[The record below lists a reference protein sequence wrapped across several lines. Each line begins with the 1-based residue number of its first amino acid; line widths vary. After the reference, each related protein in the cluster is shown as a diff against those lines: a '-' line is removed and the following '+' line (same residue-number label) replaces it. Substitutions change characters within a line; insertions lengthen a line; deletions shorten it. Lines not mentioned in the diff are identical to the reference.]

1 MRWRLPLSTMR
12 RSEMSIGEKLQQF
25 NIGLLLLVAAVGA
38 VGVAWLYSAAGGNM
52 EPWSSRHAIRL
63 GVGFAVLAV
72 IALVEFR
79 VWLKY
84 AYAIYGVTFL
94 LLLYVEVAGE
104 IGMGAQR
111 WIDLKFIQLQPSE
124 MMKIA
129 LILALARYFHRL
141 SLEDVRS
148 PFALVLP
155 TAMVL
160 VPAGLVLLQPDLGTA
175 AILMMLGAGI
185 FFISGV
191 RIWKFVVIAVAGL
204 SALPVAWSFLRDYQ
218 KNRIL
223 TFLDPSS
230 DPLGTGYHITQ
241 SKIAFGNGG
250 VFGRGFL
257 DGTQAQLNFLPEHHT
272 DFIFTMIAE
281 EKGLVGT
288 LTVLLLY
295 TLILIYGYAIAY
307 SSKNHFGRI
316 IAIGMTLNLFLYVF
330 VNMAMVMGLIPVVGV
345 PLPMISYGGTAMIT
359 VMAGF
364 GLLMSVYINR
374 DLKIA
379 QRGFG
384 EE

>member
-1 MRWRLPLSTMR
+1 M
-12 RSEMSIGEKLQQF
+12 
-25 NIGLLLLVAAVGA
+25 
-38 VGVAWLYSAAGGNM
+38 
-52 EPWSSRHAIRL
+52 RHAIRL
-63 GVGFAVLAV
+63 AVGFVFLIVVAM
-72 IALVEFR
+72 VEFR

-84 AYAIYGVTFL
+84 AYAIYGVTLL

-129 LILALARYFHRL
+129 LVLALARYFHRL
-141 SLEDVRS
+141 SIEDVRS
-148 PFALVLP
+148 PFTLVVP
-155 TAMVL
+155 AAMAI
-160 VPAGLVLLQPDLGTA
+160 VPAGLVLMQPDLGTA
-175 AILMMLGAGI
+175 TILMMLGAGI
-185 FFISGV
+185 FFVAGV
-191 RIWKFVVIAVAGL
+191 RIWKFALITIAGL

-218 KNRIL
+218 KDRIMI
-223 TFLDPSS
+223 FLNPSN
-230 DPLGTGYHITQ
+230 DPLGAGYHITQ

-250 VFGRGFL
+250 LGGKGFL
-257 DGTQAQLNFLPEHHT
+257 EGTQAQLNFLPEHHT

-281 EKGLVGT
+281 EMGLFGT
-288 LTVLLLY
+288 LAVLLLY
-295 TLILIYGYAIAY
+295 TLILVYGYAIAY
-307 SSKNHFGRI
+307 SSKNHFGRL

-330 VNMAMVMGLIPVVGV
+330 INMAMVMGLIPVVGV

-359 VMAGF
+359 VMVGF

>member
-12 RSEMSIGEKLQQF
+12 RSEMSIGEKLQQL
-25 NIGLLLLVAAVGA
+25 NLGLLLLIAAVGA

-52 EPWSSRHAIRL
+52 EPWSMRHAIRL
-63 GVGFAVLAV
+63 AVGFVFLIVVAM
-72 IALVEFR
+72 VEFR

-84 AYAIYGVTFL
+84 AYAIYGITLV

-129 LILALARYFHRL
+129 LVLALARYFHRL
-141 SLEDVRS
+141 SIEDVRS
-148 PFALVLP
+148 PFTLVVP
-155 TAMVL
+155 AAMTL
-160 VPAGLVLLQPDLGTA
+160 VPAGLVLSQPDLGTA
-175 AILMMLGAGI
+175 AILLMLGAGI
-185 FFISGV
+185 FFVAGV
-191 RIWKFVVIAVAGL
+191 RIWKFAVIAVAGL

-218 KNRIL
+218 KDRIMI
-223 TFLDPSS
+223 FLNPSN
-230 DPLGTGYHITQ
+230 DPLGAGYHITQ

-250 VFGRGFL
+250 VFGKGFL
-257 DGTQAQLNFLPEHHT
+257 GGTQAQLKFLPEHHT

-281 EKGLVGT
+281 EKGLIGT
-288 LTVLLLY
+288 LAVLLLY
-295 TLILIYGYAIAY
+295 TLILVYGYAIAY
-307 SSKNHFGRI
+307 SSKNHFGRL
-316 IAIGMTLNLFLYVF
+316 IAVGMTLNLFLYIF
-330 VNMAMVMGLIPVVGV
+330 INMAMVMGLIPVVGV

-359 VMAGF
+359 VMVGF

>member
-12 RSEMSIGEKLQQF
+12 RSEFSIGEKLQQL
-25 NIGLLLLVAAVGA
+25 NVGLLLLICAVGA
-38 VGVAWLYSAAGGNM
+38 VGVAWLYSAGGGNM
-52 EPWSSRHAIRL
+52 EPWSMRHAIRFGAGL
-63 GVGFAVLAV
+63 L
-72 IALVEFR
+72 ILVVVAMVDFR
-79 VWLKY
+79 LWLKY
-84 AYAIYGVTFL
+84 AYAIYGVTFV

-129 LILALARYFHRL
+129 LVLALARYFHRL
-141 SLEDVRS
+141 SIEDIRN

-155 TAMVL
+155 TAMAV
-160 VPAGLVLLQPDLGTA
+160 VPAALVLMQPDLGTA
-175 AILMMLGAGI
+175 TILLMIGGGI
-185 FFISGV
+185 FFIAGV
-191 RIWKFVVIAVAGL
+191 RLWKFTLITLGGL
-204 SALPVAWSFLRDYQ
+204 AALPVAWSFLRDYQ
-218 KNRIL
+218 KDRIL
-223 TFLDPSS
+223 IFLNPSN
-230 DPLGTGYHITQ
+230 DPLGAGYHITQ

-250 VFGRGFL
+250 IFGKGFL
-257 DGTQAQLNFLPEHHT
+257 GGTQAQLNFLPEHHT
-272 DFIFTMIAE
+272 DFIFTMVAE
-281 EKGLVGT
+281 ESGLVGT

-295 TLILIYGYAIAY
+295 TLILVYGYAIAFNA
-307 SSKNHFGRI
+307 KNHFGRL
-316 IAIGMTLNLFLYVF
+316 IATGMTLNLFLYVF
-330 VNMAMVMGLIPVVGV
+330 INMAMVMGLIPVVGV

-379 QRGFG
+379 QRGFA

>member
-12 RSEMSIGEKLQQF
+12 RSELSIAEKLQQL
-25 NIGLLLLVAAVGA
+25 NVGLLLLICAVGA
-38 VGVAWLYSAAGGNM
+38 VGVAWLYSAGGGSM
-52 EPWSSRHAIRL
+52 EPWSMRHAIRFGAGL
-63 GVGFAVLAV
+63 L
-72 IALVEFR
+72 ILVVVAMVDFR
-79 VWLKY
+79 LWLKY
-84 AYAIYGVTFL
+84 AYAIYGVTFV

-129 LILALARYFHRL
+129 LVLALARYFHRL
-141 SLEDVRS
+141 SVEDIRN
-148 PFALVLP
+148 PFVLVLP
-155 TAMVL
+155 TAMAV
-160 VPAGLVLLQPDLGTA
+160 VPAALVLMQPDLGTA
-175 AILMMLGAGI
+175 TILLMIGGGI
-185 FFISGV
+185 FFIAGV
-191 RIWKFVVIAVAGL
+191 RLWKFTLVMIGGL
-204 SALPVAWSFLRDYQ
+204 AALPVAWSFLRDYQ
-218 KNRIL
+218 KDRIL
-223 TFLDPSS
+223 IFLNPSN

-250 VFGRGFL
+250 IFGKGFL
-257 DGTQAQLNFLPEHHT
+257 GGTQAQLNFLPEHHT
-272 DFIFTMIAE
+272 DFIFTMVAE
-281 EKGLVGT
+281 ESGLVGT

-295 TLILIYGYAIAY
+295 TLILVYGYAIAFNA
-307 SSKNHFGRI
+307 KNHYGRLNST
-316 IAIGMTLNLFLYVF
+316 GMTLNLFLYVF
-330 VNMAMVMGLIPVVGV
+330 INMAMVMGLIPVVGV

-379 QRGFG
+379 QRGFA

>member
-1 MRWRLPLSTMR
+1 M
-12 RSEMSIGEKLQQF
+12 
-25 NIGLLLLVAAVGA
+25 
-38 VGVAWLYSAAGGNM
+38 
-52 EPWSSRHAIRL
+52 
-63 GVGFAVLAV
+63 
-72 IALVEFR
+72 
-79 VWLKY
+79 
-84 AYAIYGVTFL
+84 TFL

-111 WIDLKFIQLQPSE
+111 WIDLKYIQLQPSE

-129 LILALARYFHRL
+129 LVLALARYFHRL

-148 PFALVLP
+148 PFALFAP
-155 TAMVL
+155 AAMAA
-160 VPAGLVLLQPDLGTA
+160 VPAALVLMQPDLGTA
-175 AILMMLGAGI
+175 GILLMLGAGI
-185 FFISGV
+185 FFIAGV
-191 RIWKFVVIAVAGL
+191 RLWKFILVMVAGL
-204 SALPVAWSFLRDYQ
+204 SALPVAWSFLHDYQ
-218 KNRIL
+218 KDRIL
-223 TFLDPSS
+223 IFLNPSA
-230 DPLGTGYHITQ
+230 DPLGAGYHITQ

-250 VFGRGFL
+250 LLGKGFL
-257 DGTQAQLNFLPEHHT
+257 GGTQAQLNFLPEHHT
-272 DFIFTMIAE
+272 DFIFTMVAE
-281 EKGLVGT
+281 ESGLIGT

-295 TLILIYGYAIAY
+295 TLILVYGYAIAFNAK
-307 SSKNHFGRI
+307 SHFGRI

-330 VNMAMVMGLIPVVGV
+330 INMAMVMGLIPVVGV